1 MAYIKLQAMAAAA
14 VTPSDT
20 VNIPDHDS
28 SGSNRGCALYVG
40 TGGNLA
46 VRTAAGDDVTLV
58 NVADGSFLPIQVV
71 RVFAT
76 GTTAADILALW

>member
-1 MAYIKLQAMAAAA
+1 MAYIKLQANAAAA

-20 VNIPDHDS
+20 VDIPTI
-28 SGSNRGCALYVG
+28 GSTDKNRGCTLFVG

-46 VRTAAGDDVTLV
+46 VRTAAGNDVTLV
-58 NVADGSFLPIQVV
+58 NIADGSFLPIQVV